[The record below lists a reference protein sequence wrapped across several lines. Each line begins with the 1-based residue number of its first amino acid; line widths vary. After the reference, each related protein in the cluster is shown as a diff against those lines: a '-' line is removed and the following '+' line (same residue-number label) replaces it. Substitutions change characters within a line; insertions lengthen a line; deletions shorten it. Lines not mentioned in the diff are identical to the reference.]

1 MPDLPYPV
9 LEQAAEWYAL
19 LRSGEAAEGDRADWR
34 VWLEADPDHRRA
46 WSRVEAVG
54 QRFAPIQAAPDPRR
68 AAESLWTANARTRTR
83 RRMLTGLAGAGLLA
97 WAGWRHTP
105 APGLLLAHL
114 ADHHTATGE
123 RRDVRLGDGTRVWL
137 NTATAFDA
145 DYRADL
151 RRLRLIAGEIL
162 IETAADARPFVVDT
176 PHGRLRALG
185 TRFAVHLDGAET
197 HVAVF
202 GGAVEA
208 RPASGS
214 ILVLKAG
221 QQTRFTAAALAA
233 PEPADIAR
241 EAWSR
246 GVLIARDVPLETLV
260 RELGRYRVGHLGVAP
275 EVAGLRVF
283 GSFPLHDTDEALA
296 MLSAALPVRVRRP
309 LPWWVTLEAKDPAAS
324 DRP

>member
-1 MPDLPYPV
+1 M
-9 LEQAAEWYAL
+9 
-19 LRSGEAAEGDRADWR
+19 
-34 VWLEADPDHRRA
+34 
-46 WSRVEAVG
+46 
-54 QRFAPIQAAPDPRR
+54 
-68 AAESLWTANARTRTR
+68 
-83 RRMLTGLAGAGLLA
+83 
-97 WAGWRHTP
+97 
-105 APGLLLAHL
+105 
-114 ADHHTATGE
+114 
-123 RRDVRLGDGTRVWL
+123 
-137 NTATAFDA
+137 
-145 DYRADL
+145 
-151 RRLRLIAGEIL
+151 
-162 IETAADARPFVVDT
+162 
-176 PHGRLRALG
+176 
-185 TRFAVHLDGAET
+185 HLDGAET